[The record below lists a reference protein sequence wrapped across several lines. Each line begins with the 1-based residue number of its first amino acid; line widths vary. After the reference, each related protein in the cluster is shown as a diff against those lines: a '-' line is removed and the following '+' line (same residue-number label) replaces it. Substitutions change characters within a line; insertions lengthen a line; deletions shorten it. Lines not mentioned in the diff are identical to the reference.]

1 MPRSFP
7 PVSLI
12 LPALLLAGAGCAT
25 NLDMTSSKDRMD
37 ALSGRIDIVEKA
49 VARSAG
55 QTAAQSLAGTDRVD
69 ALEKETADLRKSYA
83 DQQMTVS
90 ELSGKLEA
98 ILARLTEVE
107 NAVAA
112 QQRKGLAIDKSIE
125 TLTVK
130 LEAQVRDLGEQI
142 RKLAAPPAP

>member
-1 MPRSFP
+1 LSRSLSP
-7 PVSLI
+7 AALL

-25 NLDMTSSKDRMD
+25 NLDMTSSKDRLD
-37 ALSGRIDIVEKA
+37 SLSGRIDIVEKA

-55 QTAAQSLAGTDRVD
+55 QSASQSQQGTDRVD
-69 ALEKETADLRKSYA
+69 ALEKESADLRKAYA
-83 DQQMTVS
+83 DQQAAVS

-112 QQRKGLAIDKSIE
+112 QQKKGIAVDKSIE
-125 TLTVK
+125 ALTVR
-130 LEAQVRDLGEQI
+130 LEAQLRDLGEQI
-142 RKLAAPPAP
+142 KKLAAPPKP